1 MKEVLTR
8 HEIADIVLTT
18 CLGCENANC
27 PLTQIWPELKRPLE
41 KEEKAKFERHL
52 RQRLNIKAGKQQ
64 VEKAILACSDCNPY
78 DHDSTIGRCA
88 P

>member
-41 KEEKAKFERHL
+41 KEEKAKL
-52 RQRLNIKAGKQQ
+52 MN
-64 VEKAILACSDCNPY
+64 
-78 DHDSTIGRCA
+78 
-88 P
+88 